1 MLPDELRYYLKAHTP
16 LVWIQTFEE
25 ARYTELI
32 RQAYPE
38 QVHRWNTAEG
48 LIGSGRNSQS
58 APVNMLEHICDDDS
72 PKGIYL
78 LHDFQHYI
86 ENPNVIRLLLGF
98 SDAARRNGSKSI
110 VFICPEMTVPEE
122 LAKELVVYH
131 AGLPGSREIYAY
143 LTQSVDY
150 MVQSG
155 IITSGFARRRELLR
169 TIQHLK
175 GLTLNQIDDVLAY
188 SVLKHGRI
196 DPEEVLRQ
204 KTDRLSHESV
214 IEIKDWRQCPSF
226 AQIGGLQRLKR
237 WLTDRKTVFLDASTR
252 QSYRLPLP
260 KGVLL
265 TGVQGNGK
273 SFIAQACAREWKL
286 PLISLELGRVFHS
299 RVGASEANL
308 RKALK
313 IVESM
318 QPALLFI
325 DEFEKG
331 FSGVQSAGLSDG
343 GTASRVFGTFLTW
356 LQEHRSQ
363 VFVIATSNEIS
374 VIPPE
379 VMRKGRFDEIFFI
392 DLPTPYERTQ
402 IFTLY
407 LKQHKLYHL
416 LPLAERCAAQCRGYT
431 AAEIRQVVVNT
442 VYMAIARNVEA
453 DKQMLEA
460 NLKDLISLSVTR
472 GEELE
477 RSRTW
482 ARGRCVPASD
492 PEPLAAGVSDHNKDV
507 GRSEFTD
514 GLDEEQ
520 EISGEEAESG
530 SSDPVNNRIVEFPNA
545 RR

>member
-1 MLPDELRYYLKAHTP
+1 MLPDELRYNLQAHTP

-32 RQAYPE
+32 RHEYPE
-38 QVHRWNTAEG
+38 QVYRWNTAEG
-48 LIGSGRNSQS
+48 LIGSGRNTQA
-58 APVNMLEHICDDDS
+58 APVNMLEYICDDEA
-72 PKGIYL
+72 PAGIYL

-98 SDAARRNGSKSI
+98 SEAARRNGNKSI
-110 VFICPEMTVPEE
+110 VFICPEMAVPEE
-122 LAKELVVYH
+122 LTKELLVFT
-131 AGLPGSREIYAY
+131 AELPDPREIYTY
-143 LTQSVDY
+143 LTRTVDY
-150 MVQSG
+150 MVRSG
-155 IITSGFARRRELLR
+155 IITAGFARRRELLR

-204 KTDRLSHESV
+204 KIGRLSRESV
-214 IEIKDWRQCPSF
+214 IEIRDWRKCPSF
-226 AQIGGLQRLKR
+226 EQVGGLNRLKK
-237 WLTDRKTVFLDASTR
+237 WLTDRKTVFQDAVTR

-273 SFIAQACAREWKL
+273 SFIARACAREWKL
-286 PLISLELGRVFHS
+286 PFISLDLGRVFQS

-318 QPALLFI
+318 QPAILFI

-363 VFVIATSNEIS
+363 VFVIATTNEIS
-374 VIPPE
+374 AIPPE

-392 DLPTPYERTQ
+392 DLPTPHERTR

-407 LKQHKLYHL
+407 LKKHKLYHL
-416 LPLAERCAAQCRGYT
+416 VPVAERCAALCWGYS

-442 VYMAIARNVEA
+442 VYMSITSKVRA
-453 DKQMLEA
+453 DEQMLTG
-460 NLKDLISLSVTR
+460 NLSLIIPLSVTR
-472 GEELE
+472 AEELE

-482 ARGRCVPASD
+482 ARGRCVPASY
-492 PEPLAAGVSDHNKDV
+492 PEPLAVGSSDK
-507 GRSEFTD
+507 SEEAE
-514 GLDEEQ
+514 GQ
-520 EISGEEAESG
+520 AISGEEIESG
-530 SSDPVNNRIVEFPNA
+530 QSESGDKRILEFPNA
-545 RR
+545 GR